1 MRMLNKTLHHR
12 WFFLDVC
19 KFNQIIR
26 DMRKKCSRLLFLT
39 FKVVLFLHV
48 FALSTYA
55 QKQTIKIYEFSLNE
69 DINASAWRNTSQAF
83 AKASLEKAD
92 VILIKMNTFGGA
104 LNFADSIRRIILDSP
119 IKSIVFI
126 DHNAASAG
134 ALISLACDKI
144 YMTKGSSIGAA
155 SVVNQAGEVL
165 PEKYQSYMR
174 GLMRTTAE
182 AKGRNP
188 DIAEA
193 FVDPDVDL
201 PTIKEKGKVLTLTS
215 SEALEV
221 GISNGTVKNIEE
233 VFSMEGI
240 ENPQIIAHQ
249 VTFMDSLMGFLTNPA
264 VQGFLIV
271 LIMGGIYFELSTPG
285 IGLPLLVAVLSAI
298 LYFSPLYLEG
308 LAAHWEIMLFVI
320 GVVLLLLEIFVIPGF
335 GVAGISGIAFIV
347 CSFAFSMVAN
357 DGFDFSLTAP
367 DSLFRSFMVVILSIV
382 GALIL
387 AVVFGKGI
395 LKTKAFKRLVLSEEQ
410 KADSGYV
417 SSVMD
422 INLMNKVG
430 VAKTD
435 LRPSGK
441 VEIEDVYYDA
451 VSLGGYV
458 DKGSTIYVVK
468 HENYNLFVRIKVD
481 DSEVLE

>member
-1 MRMLNKTLHHR
+1 
-12 WFFLDVC
+12 
-19 KFNQIIR
+19 
-26 DMRKKCSRLLFLT
+26 MRKKCSRLLYLT
-39 FKVVLFLHV
+39 FKVVLFLHFFV
-48 FALSTYA
+48 LNTHA
-55 QKQTIKIYEFSLNE
+55 QVERIKVYEFSLNE
-69 DINASAWRNTSQAF
+69 DINASAWRNTNQAF

-182 AKGRNP
+182 AKGRDP

-201 PTIKEKGKVLTLTS
+201 PAIKEKGKVLTLTS
-215 SEALEV
+215 REALDV
-221 GISNGTVKNIEE
+221 GISDGTVKDINE

-240 ENPQIIAHQ
+240 VNPKVTIHE
-249 VTFMDSLMGFLTNPA
+249 VTFIDSLMGFLTNPA

-285 IGLPLLVAVLSAI
+285 VGLPLLVAVLSAI

-308 LAAHWEIMLFVI
+308 LAAHWEIMLFII
-320 GVVLLLLEIFVIPGF
+320 GVILLLLEIFVIPGF

-347 CSFAFSMVAN
+347 CSFALSMVAN

-367 DSLFRSFMVVILSIV
+367 DSLFNSFMIVILSIV
-382 GALIL
+382 GALII
-387 AVVFGKGI
+387 AVIFGKGI

-417 SSVMD
+417 SSVVD
-422 INLMNKVG
+422 INLLNKEG
-430 VAKTD
+430 LAKTD

-441 VEIEDVYYDA
+441 VEIEGIYYDA

-458 DKGSTIYVVK
+458 DKGTSIYVVK
-468 HENYNLFVRIKVD
+468 HENYNLFVRIKAN
-481 DSEVLE
+481 DSEVLG